1 MWMVKWGCWG
11 NEKRLTTQKGRLGV
25 WIKSCDKVCLDKIF
39 EYLCLIEL
47 TLGEVCIIA
56 KKR

>member
-11 NEKRLTTQKGRLGV
+11 YEKRLTTQKGRLGV
-25 WIKSCDKVCLDKIF
+25 GIKSCDKVCSVKIL

-47 TLGEVCIIA
+47 TWGKVGIIA